1 MRLFNI
7 KNFYIYFGH
16 RLHRRLYSS
25 KNAPSPEYLTKL
37 RECYRLEEDNNIV
50 VPVFKKAL
58 LYGNNIAIR
67 DHAGEYSY
75 FQLYSNSKRLSRQI
89 ANLCGSGSS
98 STVAFF
104 YSNDVLST
112 LTLWACWMCGQVAM
126 PLRLDFSCSGLV
138 NLLKLSKTRL
148 LVAPEKYGNLSRK
161 LAYQLDV
168 PTLCLD
174 HMFIKKHNLP
184 FNYSREIFMNANL
197 VILEGTL
204 TNDFYT
210 TFDALLLNTLGKINK
225 LKTAVL
231 SHKNLSVQIKSAA
244 SAWQVSAEDRVFQ
257 IFNSDHINGYINATL
272 FPLEAG
278 GTVQMHE
285 PFDAN
290 NCWSTI
296 LGINTPQKD
305 RVNIL
310 IAEPKVYNVLITE
323 YEKIFLKNSRMV
335 EFIKNYCMRN
345 FRLMISSFSPLPQHV
360 ANRWFEI
367 TGHNIMES
375 LYITESGITLRYN
388 PQHDQANT
396 QKQNHVTLAFNN
408 TLSDVKV
415 RIVDNSNRII
425 YDSQDLKVHTRYL
438 VDSPTIVGSL
448 LVAGPGVFRNYL
460 NSEQPSNEKESYF
473 NTGDIVCYED
483 GLFKLLGRCK
493 GEERF
498 NTLTTMTDI
507 EEFYSRLNL
516 HPSINFDKLENRGV
530 VYAIKPNQ
538 RMSLKSLKLFYAIIL
553 KEYYRAIVFHLNTNK

>member
-7 KNFYIYFGH
+7 KNFYMHFGQS
-16 RLHRRLYSS
+16 LHKRLYTS

-126 PLRLDFSCSGLV
+126 PLRLDFPCSDLV
-138 NLLKLSKTRL
+138 NLLKSSKTRL
-148 LVAPEKYGNLSRK
+148 LIAPEKYGNLSRK

-174 HMFIKKHNLP
+174 HMFIKKHSLP

-210 TFDALLLNTLGKINK
+210 TFDALLLNTLGKVNK

-244 SAWQVSAEDRVFQ
+244 NAWQVSAEDRVFQ
-257 IFNSDHINGYINATL
+257 IFTSDHINGYINATL
-272 FPLEAG
+272 FPLSAG
-278 GTVQMHE
+278 STVQMHE

-310 IAEPKVYNVLITE
+310 ITEPKVYNTLIIE

-345 FRLMISSFSPLPQHV
+345 FRLMISSFSPLPLHI
-360 ANRWFEI
+360 AKRWFEI
-367 TGHNIMES
+367 TGHNIIES
-375 LYITESGITLRYN
+375 FYITESGITLRYN
-388 PQHDQANT
+388 PQHDQTNT
-396 QKQNHVTLAFNN
+396 ENQHKVTLAFNN
-408 TLSDVKV
+408 TLPDIKV
-415 RIVDNSNRII
+415 RIVDNCNKIV
-425 YDSQDLKVHTRYL
+425 YDSQDLKRYVVDTR
-438 VDSPTIVGSL
+438 TIVGNL
-448 LVAGPGVFRNYL
+448 LVGGPGIFRKYL
-460 NSEQPSNEKESYF
+460 NIEKRSDEKETYF
-473 NTGDIVCYED
+473 NTGDIVTYED
-483 GLFKLLGRCK
+483 GLFKILGRCK
-493 GEERF
+493 IENF
-498 NTLTTMTDI
+498 NTLATTMNDI

-516 HPSINFDKLENRGV
+516 HPSINFDKLENKGV

-553 KEYYRAIVFHLNTNK
+553 KEYYRAIVFQLNMNK